1 MKYLPYENITYR
13 TRLSPQEVI
22 RKLSL
27 KLDSPE
33 FNLSDFGKDSK
44 PYIGKIE
51 GDTFKMNPD
60 TNIRNSTL
68 IQITGELNENNE
80 ETLIDV
86 KMRLTIA
93 VKILATIW
101 LVPFTAMLI
110 AALINPAI
118 QETSGFPIPR
128 ILGFIIPF
136 CLFVIIGFKIQSTK
150 AKKHLAKLF
159 EAEIENTSNKR
170 YKK

>member
-1 MKYLPYENITYR
+1 MKFLPFENITYK
-13 TRLSPQEVI
+13 TQLSPREVI
-22 RKLSL
+22 RRLSKQL
-27 KLDSPE
+27 ESPD
-33 FNLSDFGKDSK
+33 FNMSDMFADRKS
-44 PYIGKIE
+44 YIGKIE
-51 GDTFKMNPD
+51 DDVFKMNPV
-60 TNIRNSTL
+60 TSVRNSTL
-68 IQITGELNENNE
+68 VQITGELNEDNE
-80 ETLIDV
+80 ETLINV

-93 VKILATIW
+93 AKILSTIW

-136 CLFVIIGFKIQSTK
+136 CLFIIIGFKIQSTK

-159 EAEIENTSNKR
+159 EAKIKTS
-170 YKK
+170 